1 MEPSPNRLQ
10 RRLAQLERLGPLAA
24 ILRQGLLRRA
34 IPFTGTAGLVFRELT
49 PDRVVIALPN
59 RRRVQ
64 NHIRGVHAAATALLA
79 ETASGLA
86 LGMHLPDDRLPLL
99 KSMDVRYVRRANGGL
114 LASATLTGTDIERIH
129 REEKG
134 EVTIRVDV
142 RDEDDEQPVECTMTW
157 AWVLRQK

>member
-1 MEPSPNRLQ
+1 MDRNPNRLQ
-10 RRLAQLERLGPLAA
+10 RHLSQLERLGPLAGFM
-24 ILRQGLLRRA
+24 RQRILRRA
-34 IPFTGTAGLVFRELT
+34 IPFTGTAGLEFLELSS
-49 PDRVVIALPN
+49 DRVVLALPN

-99 KSMDVRYVRRANGGL
+99 KSMEIRYVRRANGGL
-114 LASATLTGTDIERIH
+114 IATAELPSAAIERIC

-134 EVTIRVDV
+134 DVEIPVDV
-142 RDEDDEQPVECTMTW
+142 RDADNEQPVECVMTW
-157 AWVLRQK
+157 AWVPRKR